1 LKSASCLRRNDK
13 IKEAA
18 RPPATSRSSFLRRQE
33 SQFNTRHSHGQ
44 ATTLRL
50 HAGEQEEH
58 GVLYIGVT
66 SDLTKR
72 IWQHKNDVVEGFT
85 HRYGIHT
92 LVWYELHPTMESA
105 ILREKALKRWKRNW
119 KMRLI
124 DESNA
129 GWRDLYP
136 TIL

>member
-1 LKSASCLRRNDK
+1 MKSASCLRRNDK

-50 HAGEQEEH
+50 HAGE
-58 GVLYIGVT
+58 
-66 SDLTKR
+66 LTKR